1 MNTVIIILLALSSVL
16 FASVILLRLT
26 ARKDEGQSKTDT
38 PARDDTDI
46 MGRTKT
52 VFAQFSP
59 ILPNSQ
65 SFDKE
70 VNNSNNFTPSD
81 GHRESEDTEYNE
93 FFPDTDEVNGEEVE
107 LEELFAV
114 TKADIRLDGSE
125 LVSREIALLQRIQTG
140 DGMEED
146 ERPPVESAI
155 RKLDGSEFLRML
167 RENEAKA
174 EKRNLELMK
183 MLEDE
188 PVPSPPENTDK
199 SETEDIS
206 LEDFL

>member
-1 MNTVIIILLALSSVL
+1 MTTAMIILLALSSVL
-16 FASVILLRLT
+16 LASVILFQFFT
-26 ARKDEGQSKTDT
+26 GKDRETSETDT
-38 PARDDTDI
+38 PDRDDTDI

-52 VFAQFSP
+52 VFTQFSP

-81 GHRESEDTEYNE
+81 RQWEPEDNE
-93 FFPDTDEVNGEEVE
+93 FFPDTDEVNEDEVE

-125 LVSREIALLQRIQTG
+125 LVSRGIALLQRIRSG
-140 DGMEED
+140 NGLEED
-146 ERPPVESAI
+146 ERPAVESVV

-188 PVPSPPENTDK
+188 PLPTPPAGTDK

>member
-1 MNTVIIILLALSSVL
+1 MIILLALSSVL
-16 FASVILLRLT
+16 LASVILFQFFT
-26 ARKDEGQSKTDT
+26 GKDRETSETDT
-38 PARDDTDI
+38 PDRDDTDI

-52 VFAQFSP
+52 VFTQFSP

-70 VNNSNNFTPSD
+70 VNNSNNFTLSD
-81 GHRESEDTEYNE
+81 RQWEPEDNE
-93 FFPDTDEVNGEEVE
+93 FFPDTDEVNEDEVE

-125 LVSREIALLQRIQTG
+125 LVSREIALLQRIRSG
-140 DGMEED
+140 NGLEED
-146 ERPPVESAI
+146 ERPAVESVV

-188 PVPSPPENTDK
+188 PLPTPLAGTDK

>member
-1 MNTVIIILLALSSVL
+1 MTTAIIILLALSSVL
-16 FASVILLRLT
+16 LASVILLRLFT
-26 ARKDEGQSKTDT
+26 GKDRESSKTDT
-38 PARDDTDI
+38 PDRDDTDI

-52 VFAQFSP
+52 VFTQFSS

-81 GHRESEDTEYNE
+81 GQRGPDDTGDNE
-93 FFPDTDEVNGEEVE
+93 FFPDTDEVNEDEIE

-125 LVSREIALLQRIQTG
+125 LVSREIALLQRIRSDNG
-140 DGMEED
+140 LAED
-146 ERPPVESAI
+146 ERPAVESVV

-188 PVPSPPENTDK
+188 PLPATSAETDK

>member
-1 MNTVIIILLALSSVL
+1 MTTAMIILLALSSVL
-16 FASVILLRLT
+16 LASVILFQFFT
-26 ARKDEGQSKTDT
+26 GKDRETSETDT
-38 PARDDTDI
+38 PDRDDTDI

-52 VFAQFSP
+52 VFTQFSP

-81 GHRESEDTEYNE
+81 RQWEPEDNE
-93 FFPDTDEVNGEEVE
+93 FFPDTDEVNEDEVE

-125 LVSREIALLQRIQTG
+125 LVSREIALLQRIRSG
-140 DGMEED
+140 NGLEED
-146 ERPPVESAI
+146 ERPAVESVV

-188 PVPSPPENTDK
+188 PLPTPLAGTDK

>member
-1 MNTVIIILLALSSVL
+1 MIILLALSSVL
-16 FASVILLRLT
+16 LASVILFQFFT
-26 ARKDEGQSKTDT
+26 GKDRETSETDT
-38 PARDDTDI
+38 PDRDDTDI

-52 VFAQFSP
+52 VFTQFSP

-81 GHRESEDTEYNE
+81 RQWEPEDNE
-93 FFPDTDEVNGEEVE
+93 FFPDTDEVNEDEVE

-125 LVSREIALLQRIQTG
+125 LVSRGIALLQRIRSG
-140 DGMEED
+140 NGLEED
-146 ERPPVESAI
+146 ERPAVESVV

-188 PVPSPPENTDK
+188 PLPTPPAGTDK